1 MIKKTSQY
9 KYNELKNA
17 GFNFN
22 QWHEIDGEIYYQ
34 CPFCERNDLKQ
45 GGMPKHAGYCFDLN
59 ATPEQIRIMRQFL
72 MLKNSPVYRSKPE
85 DTNGIILREMQRSE
99 GRIRIRL
106 DGLEEK
112 ILLVKEQIYLISK
125 SQIALKDVMMAKI
138 NETK

>member
-1 MIKKTSQY
+1 
-9 KYNELKNA
+9 
-17 GFNFN
+17 
-22 QWHEIDGEIYYQ
+22 
-34 CPFCERNDLKQ
+34 
-45 GGMPKHAGYCFDLN
+45 MPKHAGYCFDLN